1 MRVSHREPEL
11 ENHDRGLDWDLP
23 RLLQRRGLL
32 KLVAGAGLAGTAL
45 VTLGACA
52 DNGSN
57 TDTAAT
63 PGSDGSPAGAPS
75 GGPGGRPATGGGGAP
90 ESTETSD
97 TANGELPEETAGPY
111 PGDGS
116 NGANVL
122 TESGVVRSDITTSF
136 GSSTTKAEGVP
147 LRITMTINDFA
158 NDRQPMAGAAVYI
171 WHCDRAGQYSLYS
184 QAITNENYLRGVQ
197 ETDAKGQVTFTS
209 IFPACYSGRWPHIH
223 FEVYPS
229 LAKATDSSNK
239 IATSQMA
246 LTEDASKAVSPPPA
260 TSRACPAWARSSSTP
275 TTCSATGTTYRSP
288 GSPATPAPGTR
299 WTSPARSRY
308 GRSPGSP
315 QLCSTAARSTG
326 SAATY
331 RWMKASKPATS
342 AGSGS
347 AVWSSVLV
355 NT

>member
-1 MRVSHREPEL
+1 MAPKRSDQQVRSLAWSQPRSDEEISTIMRVHHREPEL

-32 KLVAGAGLAGTAL
+32 KLVAGAGLAGAGL

-52 DNGSN
+52 DDSS
-57 TDTAAT
+57 TSSTSPT
-63 PGSDGSPAGAPS
+63 PGSPAGAPS
-75 GGPGGRPATGGGGAP
+75 GGPGGGPPGEGGAP

-97 TANGELPEETAGPY
+97 IANGELPEETAGPY

-122 TESGVVRSDITTSF
+122 TESGVVRSDITSSF

-158 NDRQPMAGAAVYI
+158 NSKQPMAGAAVYL

-184 QAITNENYLRGVQ
+184 QAITGENYLRGVQ

-229 LAKATDSSNK
+229 LAKATNSSNK

-246 LTEDASKAVSPPPA
+246 LTEAASKAVYA
-260 TSRACPAWARSSSTP
+260 TTGYEQSVQNLSQVSLSSDNVFGDGYDLQIPEITGDP
-275 TTCSATGTTYRSP
+275 TAGYTLNFTC
-288 GSPATPAPGTR
+288 
-299 WTSPARSRY
+299 
-308 GRSPGSP
+308 
-315 QLCSTAARSTG
+315 
-326 SAATY
+326 
-331 RWMKASKPATS
+331 
-342 AGSGS
+342 
-347 AVWSSVLV
+347 AV
-355 NT
+355 